1 MSAVPILGALVFGVG
16 SAFLPILNAEAYA
29 VIGAASTRSHA
40 VAVAVAVALAVGQ
53 TLGKLVLF
61 ELARRGRQR
70 LSDRVHRKPTIS
82 ARWASNIDGALTRRS
97 SGVALVL
104 ASALIGL
111 PPLLAVSVAAGASRQ
126 RRREFLVA
134 CFLGRVGRFL
144 ALTLPVAA
152 STAR

>member
-16 SAFLPILNAEAYA
+16 SAFLPLLNAEAYA
-29 VIGAASTRSHA
+29 VIGAASTRSH
-40 VAVAVAVALAVGQ
+40 AVAVAVALAVGQ

-104 ASALIGL
+104 TSALIGL

-152 STAR
+152 STA